1 MLMCQQSLA
10 NVRNVS
16 RNGTSVYFEYQAY
29 IYQST
34 PTWSS
39 NSWALW
45 VEGSKNIVFNSNR
58 GANHTNQGSK
68 YYTGWYGR
76 SISLGTGT
84 SSTTVS
90 IGVNGNRYN
99 PTSPAG
105 YVTLTLSD
113 IPTVGRP

>member
-1 MLMCQQSLA
+1 MAWFNEVGAGSYVNVSANVGA

-34 PTWSS
+34 STWST
-39 NSWALW
+39 NTWALW
-45 VEGSKNIVFNSNR
+45 VEG
-58 GANHTNQGSK
+58 NQNNVKGTSQSSQGTK

-90 IGVNGNRYN
+90 IGVNGKDRKSTRLNSSH
-99 PTSPAG
+99 TS
-105 YVTLTLSD
+105 
-113 IPTVGRP
+113 